1 MSNILWFS
9 EIHKEDIPKVGGKG
23 ANLGEMANAHF
34 PVPEGF
40 CVIAKAYFD
49 FLDQANL
56 RKKIERELAGLDTEN
71 TKKLNLASK
80 KIKKMIVTA
89 KMSAELAKE
98 IKKAYQKIGLSRVN
112 SRDENEFVAVRSSAT
127 AEDLP
132 DASFAGQQAT
142 FLNMKGE
149 DEVSAAVQKSWA
161 TLFEPRA
168 IFYRVEKKFPHM
180 KVGLS
185 VVIQKMIQSDS
196 SGIIFTVEPVTN
208 DPHNLVIEAGYG
220 LGEAI
225 VSGSVTPDH
234 YVIDKKN
241 LEILEK
247 EIARQTWKIAKVAE
261 GDKHVNIAPEDQKKQ
276 KLPDE
281 EIKKLAE
288 IGIKIEEHYGKPQDI
303 EWAYDDGKIYIVQS
317 RPITTLGKVKKV
329 NQVNKVDKGKK
340 QTPSDAPLNADPRVV
355 GKVILTG
362 AAASLGIASGP
373 AKVIH
378 SAKEI
383 DKVKKG
389 DVLVT
394 EMTNPEFVPAMK
406 RAVAIV
412 TDTGGRTSHAA
423 IVSRELG
430 IPCVVGTGSATAKIK
445 TGDII
450 SVDGGKGIVY
460 EGKVS
465 GKTSAEPKK
474 KLSVSE
480 AREAVP
486 VTGTK
491 VYVNLAEKELAE
503 KVAQEPVDG
512 VGLLRAEFMVA
523 DIGEHPKAMIEAGRG
538 REFSNK
544 LAEGIAVFCRAFA
557 PRPVVYRTTDFK
569 TNEYKNLKG
578 GAKFEKDEA
587 NPMIGYRGAQ
597 RYLHDSDVF
606 KLEINAI
613 RKVRGDL
620 SLKNLWLMI
629 PFVRTVKEMEKIIEF
644 LKKSGLEQSHDFKL
658 WMMVEV
664 PSTTIL
670 IDQFLDLGIDG
681 VSIGSNDLTQL
692 ILGADRDNAAVAEEF
707 DERDDAVVW
716 AMKRVIQACK
726 KRGVT
731 VSICG
736 QAPSVFPEI
745 TEIFVREGA
754 TSVSVNPDVIV
765 QTKKLI
771 ASIERRIMLNKVE
784 GLEEDLKKYK
794 LD

>member
-1 MSNILWFS
+1 LPNILWFS
-9 EIHKEDIPKVGGKG
+9 EISKNDIPKVGGKG
-23 ANLGEMANAHF
+23 ANLGEMANAGF
-34 PVPEGF
+34 PVPDGF
-40 CVIAKAYFD
+40 CVTAEAYFN
-49 FLDQANL
+49 FLKVAKL
-56 RKKIERELAGLDTEN
+56 KSKIEAELKNLSTED
-71 TKKLNLASK
+71 TKKLNQVSK
-80 KIKKMIVTA
+80 KIKKMIIEA
-89 KMSAELAKE
+89 KMSAKLAQE
-98 IKKAYQKIGLSRVN
+98 IKAAYRKIGTKK
-112 SRDENEFVAVRSSAT
+112 FVAVRSSAT

-132 DASFAGQQAT
+132 DASFAGQHAT
-142 FLNMKGE
+142 FLNVIGE
-149 DEVSAAVQKSWA
+149 DAVVTSVQKCWA

-185 VVIQKMIQSDS
+185 AIVQEMVQSDI
-196 SGIIFTVEPVTN
+196 SGVMFTIEPLSQDEN
-208 DPHNLVIEAGYG
+208 NLVIESIYG

-247 EIARQTWKIAKVAE
+247 EIVKQTWKIAKVAE
-261 GDKHVNIAPEDQKKQ
+261 GDKHIDIAPGNQKKQ
-276 KLPDE
+276 KLPDP

-288 IGIKIEEHYGKPQDI
+288 IGIKIEKHYDKPQDI
-303 EWAYDDGKIYIVQS
+303 EWAYDDGKMYIVQS
-317 RPITTLGKVKKV
+317 RPITALNKDKVGKVGEKKG
-329 NQVNKVDKGKK
+329 Q
-340 QTPSDAPLNADPRVV
+340 APANA
-355 GKVILTG
+355 KVILTG
-362 AAASLGIASGP
+362 AAASLGLKSGP
-373 AKVIH
+373 VKVIH
-378 SAKEI
+378 SSKEI
-383 DKVKKG
+383 DKIKEG

-430 IPCVVGTGSATAKIK
+430 IPCVVGSGSATAKLK

-450 SVDGGKGIVY
+450 SVDGGKGVVY
-460 EGKVS
+460 EGKVA
-465 GKTSAEPKK
+465 GKTSAEPEG
-474 KLSVSE
+474 KLASHE
-480 AREAVP
+480 AREVVP
-486 VTGTK
+486 ITGTK

-503 KVAQEPVDG
+503 KVAAEPVDG
-512 VGLLRAEFMVA
+512 VGLLRAEFMIA
-523 DIGEHPKAMIEAGRG
+523 DIGEHPKAMIDAGRG
-538 REFSNK
+538 REFSKK
-544 LAEGIAVFCRAFA
+544 LAEGIATFCRSFA
-557 PRPVVYRTTDFK
+557 PRPVVYRATDFK

-578 GAKFEKDEA
+578 GEKFEKDEA
-587 NPMIGYRGAQ
+587 NPMIGYRGAM
-597 RYLHDSDVF
+597 RYRREPDVF
-606 KLEINAI
+606 KLEIDAI

-629 PFVRTVKEMEKIIEF
+629 PFVRTIKEMAEIMEI
-644 LKKSGLEQSHDFKL
+644 LKKNGLEQTHDFKL

-670 IDQFLDLGIDG
+670 IDKFLDLGIDG

-707 DERDDAVVW
+707 DERDESVVW
-716 AMKRVIQACK
+716 AMKRVIAACK

-754 TSVSVNPDVIV
+754 TSVSVNPDVII

-771 ASIERRIMLNKVE
+771 ASIERRILLNKVE
-784 GLEEDLKKYK
+784 GLEEDMSKYK
-794 LD
+794 DLLEEKK